1 MFFATKT
8 RRRSDASDRSDKSD
22 FLDTVRHVMGNGSI
36 LIVDDDPDFV
46 AVMKAILEGD
56 HYAVAAACDKDDG
69 MRRIQADKPDLI
81 IMDVMMSTWSDG
93 FEMSRELKKDPRYE
107 DIPIL
112 MLTGVEEKTGIGFK
126 STAGDPQWLPVNGFL
141 DKPVEPQVLLD
152 EVGRLLSAKA

>member
-1 MFFATKT
+1 
-8 RRRSDASDRSDKSD
+8 
-22 FLDTVRHVMGNGSI
+22 MGNSRI

-46 AVMKAILEGD
+46 AVMKVVLQGEQYTVATASDREEG
-56 HYAVAAACDKDDG
+56 
-69 MRRIQADKPDLI
+69 MNQIQADKPDLI

-126 STAGDPQWLPVNGFL
+126 SSAGDPEWLPVNGFL

-152 EVGRLLSAKA
+152 EVKSLLSRKTRNGADT